1 MRDPL
6 NVCPVKI
13 VGVDNVA
20 CKSLVSKQ
28 SNSFPKKV
36 FEEIQLDRRVM
47 IQSIYTLSAEE
58 NGGCIGRV
66 YTTFEWK

>member
-20 CKSLVSKQ
+20 CKSLVPRQ
-28 SNSFPKKV
+28 SNSFPMKI
-36 FEEIQLDRRVM
+36 FEEIQLDIQAM
-47 IQSIYTLSAEE
+47 IQNIYTVVCRRKRGLYRYSIY
-58 NGGCIGRV
+58 NI
-66 YTTFEWK
+66 

>member
-20 CKSLVSKQ
+20 CKSLVPKQ
-28 SNSFPKKV
+28 SNSFPMKI
-36 FEEIQLDRRVM
+36 FEEIQLM
-47 IQSIYTLSAEE
+47 IQNIYMVVFRRKRGLY
-58 NGGCIGRV
+58 R
-66 YTTFEWK
+66 